1 MKVLNLMEMEVVEG
15 GGKLGCGFAVF
26 GAAIAFGA
34 LITTPVGAV
43 AAAGWAAAGYSIAIP
58 SLATCFS
65 DKF

>member
-1 MKVLNLMEMEVVEG
+1 MKVLNLKEIENIEG
-15 GGKLGCGFAVF
+15 GGKLGCGFAVV
-26 GAAIAFGA
+26 GAVIAFGA
-34 LITTPVGAV
+34 LVTTPVGAV

>member
-1 MKVLNLMEMEVVEG
+1 MLEASSVT
-15 GGKLGCGFAVF
+15 FAVV
-26 GAAIAFGA
+26 GAVIAFGA
-34 LITTPVGAV
+34 LVTTPVGAV